1 MRIAVFSAKPYDR
14 EHLTAA
20 NTGHGHELEF
30 LEPRLTAQTAPLADG
45 HEAVCA
51 FVNDDLSAPVLDVLA
66 DLGVRLV
73 LLRSAGYNHID
84 LAHAGRRG
92 LVVARVPAYSPYA
105 VAEHTVA
112 LLLALNRRLH
122 RAYVRVREQDFS
134 LAGLE
139 GFDVHGKT
147 LGIIG
152 TGTIG
157 QVFARLMR
165 GFHCE
170 VLAYD
175 PFPNDEIVR
184 LRGTYV
190 SLDEL
195 FSRSRMISLHCPL
208 TPETH
213 HLVDAERFAQMP
225 RGALLVNTSRGGL
238 VNTADAIEALKS
250 GQLGGLAIDV
260 YEEEAELF
268 YEDRSEQII
277 TDDTFARLLS
287 FPNVLV
293 TGHQAFFTR
302 EALEAIA
309 TTTLANAT
317 AFATGEGVLHD
328 LPTGTP

>member
-1 MRIAVFSAKPYDR
+1 
-14 EHLTAA
+14 
-20 NTGHGHELEF
+20 
-30 LEPRLTAQTAPLADG
+30 
-45 HEAVCA
+45 
-51 FVNDDLSAPVLDVLA
+51 
-66 DLGVRLV
+66 
-73 LLRSAGYNHID
+73 
-84 LAHAGRRG
+84 
-92 LVVARVPAYSPYA
+92 
-105 VAEHTVA
+105 
-112 LLLALNRRLH
+112 
-122 RAYVRVREQDFS
+122 
-134 LAGLE
+134 
-139 GFDVHGKT
+139 
-147 LGIIG
+147 IG

-277 TDDTFARLLS
+277 TD
-287 FPNVLV
+287 
-293 TGHQAFFTR
+293 
-302 EALEAIA
+302 
-309 TTTLANAT
+309 
-317 AFATGEGVLHD
+317 
-328 LPTGTP
+328 